1 MNFIGSP
8 ELVIAL
14 ALGGRLSFSPLI
26 DELTACD
33 GTRFKL
39 NPPTIAGADHSCY
52 FLFLILSRERVGILL
67 IDSPEWKII
76 IIVINT
82 NGWHWCEHRIVA
94 LKHILVYLI
103 KQYYLF
109 LGALF
114 NWLKRMASLL
124 QRFFR
129 INNYHRLP
137 RTSQILDISHS

>member
-1 MNFIGSP
+1 MILQLFY
-8 ELVIAL
+8 
-14 ALGGRLSFSPLI
+14 LGTCMGRLDNAPDYTTEAERNAVFFFGKKI
-26 DELTACD
+26 RDCIVVVI
-33 GTRFKL
+33 F
-39 NPPTIAGADHSCY
+39 C
-52 FLFLILSRERVGILL
+52 LFT
-67 IDSPEWKII
+67 WII

-94 LKHILVYLI
+94 LKDILVYLI